1 MNSIVEVVRV
11 KMVKEGTIE
20 YEGGRLNSVE
30 KVGELVSNY
39 LDGEDR
45 ENFIVICLDTKL
57 KPTAIHTVSIGSLN
71 ASIVHPRE
79 VMKVAILSNSH
90 CIIVAHNHPSG
101 NTEPSE
107 EDDIVTERLVKAGE
121 ILGIKVLDH
130 IIIGDD
136 SLYSYQREGRIV

>member
-1 MNSIVEVVRV
+1 
-11 KMVKEGTIE
+11 
-20 YEGGRLNSVE
+20 
-30 KVGELVSNY
+30 
-39 LDGEDR
+39 
-45 ENFIVICLDTKL
+45 
-57 KPTAIHTVSIGSLN
+57 
-71 ASIVHPRE
+71 
-79 VMKVAILSNSH
+79 MKVAILSNSY